1 MIETILW
8 LVVVLGS
15 LEFLLS
21 IVDGS
26 IDETYE
32 CNRDT
37 GKTSEKV
44 FTYFVCF
51 LIDVCTGWLTIW
63 RRLF

>member
-1 MIETILW
+1 MIEFLLW
-8 LVVVLGS
+8 SVVALGS

-32 CNRDT
+32 RNRTSD
-37 GKTSEKV
+37 KTSEKV

-51 LIDVCTGWLTIW
+51 LIDVSTGWFTIW

>member
-8 LVVVLGS
+8 LVVALGS

-21 IVDGS
+21 IVDES
-26 IDETYE
+26 IDETHE
-32 CNRDT
+32 LTRDT
-37 GKTSEKV
+37 DKTSEKV

-51 LIDVCTGWLTIW
+51 LIDVCTGWFTIW

>member
-8 LVVVLGS
+8 LVVALGS

-21 IVDGS
+21 IVDES
-26 IDETYE
+26 IDEVYE
-32 CNRDT
+32 RTRDT
-37 GKTSEKV
+37 DKTSEKV
-44 FTYFVCF
+44 FTYFVCY
-51 LIDVCTGWLTIW
+51 LLDVSTGWFIIW